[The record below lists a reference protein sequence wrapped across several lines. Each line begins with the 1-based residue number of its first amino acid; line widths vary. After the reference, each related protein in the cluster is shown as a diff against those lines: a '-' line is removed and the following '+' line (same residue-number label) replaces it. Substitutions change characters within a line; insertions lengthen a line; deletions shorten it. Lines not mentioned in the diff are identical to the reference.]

1 MADEVLLVM
10 STFPDAPIAHHVAQQ
25 IVEERLAACA
35 NVLPS
40 IKSIYRWEGK
50 VEESEES
57 LVLIKTTVDQFAAVQ
72 TTLRRLHP
80 YEVPEIIALR
90 IDHGL
95 SDYLRWVVEQCAA

>member
-1 MADEVLLVM
+1 MADEVLLIM
-10 STFPDAPIAHHVAQQ
+10 STFPDAQTARRVARQ

-40 IKSIYRWEGK
+40 IKSIYRWQGK

-57 LVLIKTTVDQFAAVQ
+57 LVLIKTTVDRFAAMQ

-80 YEVPEIIALR
+80 YEVPEIVALP
-90 IDHGL
+90 IDRGL
-95 SDYLRWVVEQCAA
+95 PDYLRWVVEQCAA

>member
-10 STFPDAPIAHHVAQQ
+10 STFPDAQPAQRVAQQ

-40 IKSIYRWEGK
+40 IKSIYRWQGK

-57 LVLIKTTVDQFAAVQ
+57 LVLIKTTVDRFAAMQ

-80 YEVPEIIALR
+80 YEVPEIVALP
-90 IDHGL
+90 IDRGL
-95 SDYLRWVVEQCAA
+95 PDYLRWVVEQCAA